1 MQWGSFDKEQ
11 QTATHT
17 HTHWTS
23 FRSHGKWRINYPS
36 LASIAFPSSEIFD
49 KWHCET
55 FLWFFRSQF
64 WSHDLM
70 PLSFL
75 SYALNY
81 PNRIS
86 HGKWFCF
93 TEKVNRKTYVE
104 LYVPVCTVFIQCCWC
119 CLYLPFTI
127 SQLLTFT
134 HQHQLWSLEVVSIEV
149 KHPQFHKGTQLGS
162 KTWGGLWP
170 LEM

>member
-93 TEKVNRKTYVE
+93 TEKVNRNNAENCMCCMYRYVQ
-104 LYVPVCTVFIQCCWC
+104 YSFNAVDVVCT
-119 CLYLPFTI
+119 YHLPASYFYPPTSTLIIRSSFNRSEASAI
-127 SQLLTFT
+127 S
-134 HQHQLWSLEVVSIEV
+134 
-149 KHPQFHKGTQLGS
+149 
-162 KTWGGLWP
+162 
-170 LEM
+170 